1 MKEVAWAKL
10 LGCCAMVFALL
21 KNMSYKDIKITMLPK
36 APMTKSS
43 LLRSFACIM
52 RSPLFDFWRYVQP
65 ATLNKFS
72 KPSCS
77 SQRRR
82 GCWRRC
88 LRARRS
94 RAQPGRNTGTG
105 VGLSDH
111 LGQVNG
117 SGTRL
122 LQRRKSD
129 F

>member
-10 LGCCAMVFALL
+10 LSCCAMVFALL
-21 KNMSYKDIKITMLPK
+21 KNMSYKDIKITTLPK

-43 LLRSFACIM
+43 LLRSFACVM

-77 SQRRR
+77 SQRRW

-94 RAQPGRNTGTG
+94 RKRAFCGPAQFHAQFHEPNLAETQAL
-105 VGLSDH
+105 VSDCRTTW
-111 LGQVNG
+111 V
-117 SGTRL
+117 R
-122 LQRRKSD
+122 
-129 F
+129 